1 MCWDWLKD
9 RVVCSC
15 VGDTFPDNVERMSG
29 FGCYAEFLFI
39 NQCGKGMRDGDS

>member
-1 MCWDWLKD
+1 MLGLGE
-9 RVVCSC
+9 RSHGLFVC
-15 VGDTFPDNVERMSG
+15 GNAFPDNVERMSG